1 MRIPSEVNLSQSP
14 LVLITGASS
23 GLGLALSNLLIE
35 RTDFR
40 LILSARETSLPNF
53 GQQGIEE
60 SSRIL
65 LRRLDVT
72 DENQCFEVIEEAE
85 RALGGVDILVNNA
98 GVMYRS
104 VVEHVTEV
112 ERLAQMDV
120 NYRSAMEL
128 VRLVL
133 PGMRKKRA
141 GRILNISSVGGM
153 MAMPTMAAYS
163 ASKFALEGATEAL
176 WYEVRP
182 WNVKVSLIQP
192 GFIRSDSFRNVRLTR
207 LGEQSVQDSHI
218 PYHAHYEHMAPFIER
233 LMNLSSSTPE
243 SIARKILRTM
253 RSRNPPL
260 RVPATSDAHLFG
272 LIRRLLPRILYH
284 SLLYRMLPSI
294 KSWGA
299 ESD

>member
-1 MRIPSEVNLSQSP
+1 MSRSP

-23 GLGLALSNLLIE
+23 GLGLALSKLLIE

-53 GQQGIEE
+53 GQRGIEE

-72 DENQCFEVIEEAE
+72 DENQRFEVIDEAE

-112 ERLAQMDV
+112 ERLVQMDV
-120 NYRSAMEL
+120 NFRSSMEL

-207 LGEQSVQDSHI
+207 LSEQSVQDSHI

-233 LMNLSSSTPE
+233 LMNLSSSTHE

-272 LIRRLLPRILYH
+272 LIRRLLPRSLYH
-284 SLLYRMLPSI
+284 GLLYRMLPSI
-294 KSWGA
+294 NSWGV